1 MWDEEL
7 RSEADRLKY
16 KLSEGRE
23 QEMVEKIVFV
33 FKHPPKELTVRKVK
47 IDRANDAY
55 GSWYG
60 KIRWRV
66 EKIEVPGCPVKEGA
80 IVPTSRVYQ
89 IARTIDKKAA
99 HQFELYNPKP
109 IYDPLEED

>member
-1 MWDEEL
+1 
-7 RSEADRLKY
+7 
-16 KLSEGRE
+16 
-23 QEMVEKIVFV
+23 MVEKILFS
-33 FKHPPKELTVRKVK
+33 FKRPPKELEVRK
-47 IDRANDAY
+47 IMTDRVNDAC

-66 EKIEVPGCPVKEGA
+66 DKVEMPGCSVKVGD
-80 IVPTSRVYQ
+80 IIPTSRVYQ

-109 IYDPLEED
+109 KYDTQEEG